1 MSTKITDL
9 TQLVGT
15 PADSDVVLITDVSE
29 DASKQITISDLLS
42 GASSVGSFVFDSATI
57 DTVGDVAAT
66 FNPDVSFTG
75 DLTISS
81 MLSTG
86 TGPFNLS
93 SSSSINFTAT
103 DAVTAN
109 GVPLPTY
116 GGMLKLDGTNAPTWT
131 GSAGITASRTGS
143 GEFRLTFSS
152 AFTSAEDYA
161 VMVTF
166 QDYPTPVG
174 VYIPVERFTGY
185 VDLGVL
191 YREGDGSVVE
201 QGTITVLVYEF

>member
-1 MSTKITDL
+1 
-9 TQLVGT
+9 
-15 PADSDVVLITDVSE
+15 
-29 DASKQITISDLLS
+29 
-42 GASSVGSFVFDSATI
+42 
-57 DTVGDVAAT
+57 
-66 FNPDVSFTG
+66 
-75 DLTISS
+75 

-152 AFTSAEDYA
+152 AFTSIEDYS

-166 QDYPTPVG
+166 QDYHAG
-174 VYIPVERFTGY
+174 VYVPVNRSTGY
-185 VDLGVL
+185 VDLGTI
-191 YREGDGSVVE
+191 YREGDGNVVE